1 MDGNVYILGLT
12 DGKKVWSFNAGTPVS
27 SSPAVINDKFFIL
40 TEDGRVLAF
49 GNK

>member
-1 MDGNVYILGLT
+1 MDGYIYILGLA

-27 SSPAVINDKFFIL
+27 SSPEVIDDKFFIL

-49 GNK
+49 GSK